1 MIDVSRQTER
11 KDMEVPTHL
20 ILIDKDLDDQ
30 EFDITE
36 LSSRLDKIMWALI
49 GILISTTTA
58 SILLALNLGNV
69 ADERRS

>member
-36 LSSRLDKIMWALI
+36 LSSRFDKIMWALI

-58 SILLALNLGNV
+58 SILLALNLV
-69 ADERRS
+69 VK

>member
-36 LSSRLDKIMWALI
+36 LHIRLDKIMWALI

-58 SILLALNLGNV
+58 AILLALNLV
-69 ADERRS
+69 VK

>member
-20 ILIDKDLDDQ
+20 ILIDKDLDDH

-58 SILLALNLGNV
+58 SILLALNLV
-69 ADERRS
+69 VK

>member
-11 KDMEVPTHL
+11 KDMEVPAHL
-20 ILIDKDLDDQ
+20 ILIDKDLDDH

-58 SILLALNLGNV
+58 AILLALNLV
-69 ADERRS
+69 VK

>member
-11 KDMEVPTHL
+11 KDMDVPTHL

-58 SILLALNLGNV
+58 SILLALNLV
-69 ADERRS
+69 VK

>member
-20 ILIDKDLDDQ
+20 ILIDKDLDDH

-58 SILLALNLGNV
+58 AILLALNLV
-69 ADERRS
+69 VK

>member
-1 MIDVSRQTER
+1 VIDVSRQTER

-58 SILLALNLGNV
+58 SILLALNLV
-69 ADERRS
+69 VK

>member
-1 MIDVSRQTER
+1 MSRQTER

-20 ILIDKDLDDQ
+20 ILIDKDLDDH

-58 SILLALNLGNV
+58 AILLALNLV
-69 ADERRS
+69 VK

>member
-36 LSSRLDKIMWALI
+36 LSSRLDKILWALI

-58 SILLALNLGNV
+58 SILLALNLV
-69 ADERRS
+69 VK

>member
-58 SILLALNLGNV
+58 SILLALNLV
-69 ADERRS
+69 VK

>member
-11 KDMEVPTHL
+11 KDMDVPTHL

-36 LSSRLDKIMWALI
+36 LSSRFDKIMWALI

-58 SILLALNLGNV
+58 SILLALNLV
-69 ADERRS
+69 VK

>member
-58 SILLALNLGNV
+58 AILLALNLV
-69 ADERRS
+69 VK

>member
-1 MIDVSRQTER
+1 VIDVSRQTER

-20 ILIDKDLDDQ
+20 ILIDKDLDDH

-58 SILLALNLGNV
+58 AILLALNLV
-69 ADERRS
+69 VK